1 VVVIWNNMF
10 ALLARVCALVL
21 GGYLA
26 YCEVTGTYEYYLADQ
41 GTFNYIVKATVGVTL
56 TTALAP
62 MFIMMAF
69 RARQWALGGALLLA
83 LPLAILLVFGAA
95 VSRTGGAA
103 DHAQVDRIAE
113 ARARDL
119 AEKSEAEST
128 LALKDARAEAVKECN
143 TGNGT
148 GRGHKCNEAEGKRE
162 DAQRRLDR
170 ARADLKNAKDPRKDP
185 WAERIASITNGKIS
199 EEDVRLYW
207 PVTVPLVVSIFAGL
221 LLAFGTRMETTPHTP
236 TASNPVAHKLGSR
249 MRWRKREEQKEAI
262 PDQVLEPHEILEPEI
277 VEPKRSPF
285 RRQQPQLRLVAS
297 NKNSMM
303 HSIVDFIIEGLES
316 GSGTSVSE
324 KDAYKAYARA
334 CKAANA
340 KPVTPEEFVPLL
352 DKACRDC
359 GIERVHKGGRVY
371 LMDVRLVNP
380 ALAS

>member
-1 VVVIWNNMF
+1 MI
-10 ALLARVCALVL
+10 
-21 GGYLA
+21 
-26 YCEVTGTYEYYLADQ
+26 
-41 GTFNYIVKATVGVTL
+41 
-56 TTALAP
+56 
-62 MFIMMAF
+62 AF

-103 DHAQVDRIAE
+103 DHAQTDRIAE
-113 ARARDL
+113 ARARGL

-143 TGNGT
+143 TGSGT
-148 GRGHKCNEAEGKRE
+148 GRGHKCNEAEGKRD

-170 ARADLKNAKDPRKDP
+170 ARADLKSAKDPRKDP

-221 LLAFGTRMETTPHTP
+221 LLAFGARIETMPRAP
-236 TASNPVAHKLGSR
+236 TASNPVAEKPGSPKQ
-249 MRWRKREEQKEAI
+249 WGVQKEAI
-262 PDQVLEPHEILEPEI
+262 PNQVLEPVEIIEPEI
-277 VEPKRSPF
+277 IEPKRSPF
-285 RRQQPQLRLVAS
+285 IRHQPQLRLVAS
-297 NKNSMM
+297 NKNAMM

-316 GSGTSVSE
+316 GHGTRVSE

-352 DKACRDC
+352 EKACRDC
-359 GIERVHKGGRVY
+359 GIERTHKSGRVY
-371 LMDVRLVNP
+371 LKDVRLVNP